1 MSDECC
7 YYLSVVIPYQAEI
20 VYKVTSE
27 ENESLSQI
35 HSLPEDWS
43 KLTSFQV
50 AVQSLFLNVA
60 V

>member
-1 MSDECC
+1 MLLLFVCGYPISSRD
-7 YYLSVVIPYQAEI
+7 SI
-20 VYKVTSE
+20 TSE